1 MSDLSP
7 TSEQRWHLT
16 IETVKTWYQSH
27 MSMTPIQ
34 RLSHHPV
41 VSENLKLK
49 KWGRLERRAASLL
62 TGALPE
68 QLREEVISLKSVTTL
83 GIICKAMLA
92 YQPGGLSERSA
103 ILSALQNAESPP
115 ECSSVSSATSQL
127 RKWIRW
133 KRREVGV
140 ASGISSS
147 SKSSPP

>member
-7 TSEQRWHLT
+7 TSEQRWDLT

-62 TGALPE
+62 MGALPE
-68 QLREEVISLKSVTTL
+68 QLREEVISSKSVTTL

-103 ILSALQNAESPP
+103 ILSAFESPP